1 MTTQSKCERCG
12 APEINHPNK
21 VCEGYTPPQGDGW
34 DDFEAEI
41 YPWLQTK
48 LTYRSLLLKISE
60 IHKKHLSS
68 QRTLLREKIE
78 ASKVDVRRDKVSS
91 SKGAH
96 SEHDSLFDLGW
107 NAALAHFAT
116 LHDEI

>member
-1 MTTQSKCERCG
+1 MITDG
-12 APEINHPNK
+12 
-21 VCEGYTPPQGDGW
+21 TPPQGAGW
-34 DDFEAEI
+34 EKEFVSLFANEYPTAETI
-41 YPWLQTK
+41 NFIQNL
-48 LTYRSLLLKISE
+48 
-60 IHKKHLSS
+60 LSS